1 MVFQPEEHLQELL
14 QRSSPPL
21 SEVVKSHFMIYTAKG
36 GAHRDP
42 LTGGFK
48 VPSGRLCRIWMADA
62 LAPATAHRGG
72 PPRRRAA
79 DQAPALAAA
88 RNTGPRMSARSLG
101 SADQGD
107 ALARHNRWPPD
118 GRGRQPAA
126 RLQHRESSATVDITI
141 SPAGD
146 KRLEG
151 LNHATRVLRHRP
163 WPEP

>member
-1 MVFQPEEHLQELL
+1 MRSGFPRKLCPNVHDWGQVCMFQG
-14 QRSSPPL
+14 
-21 SEVVKSHFMIYTAKG
+21 KNG
-36 GAHRDP
+36 RDFRAF
-42 LTGGFK
+42 TSGFK

-151 LNHATRVLRHRP
+151 LNHATCVLRHRP